1 MAIQLLHSLIK
12 LPEMSI
18 SRSQTHRILVTGASG
33 QLGVYIVK
41 ELMGRGIT
49 PKIWSGKQKGQIHGL
64 DLEPVA
70 LEDQAMVLS
79 RLNELQPTVIIHAG
93 AMSAA
98 DDVRKNPQIGMDINT
113 LGTKTLAD
121 WASLHG
127 ARLVYT
133 STDLVFDG
141 TKSMWI
147 ETDEPRPLLEY
158 GRTKAAAEPYV
169 ISAEGGLV
177 VRISLLYGPTLTGRP
192 SFFTTTLD
200 AVRQGQI
207 RSLFTDEWRTP
218 LDYQTGAEVLCDLA
232 IDRPGCTGVIH
243 LGGPERMSRYE
254 LLLRSARG
262 LGLDSGLI
270 QPGLAAEMELPEP
283 RPRDVSLSTEKLC
296 KILPERHLRTVEEV
310 VSGM

>member
-1 MAIQLLHSLIK
+1 MAAQLLHSLIK
-12 LPEMSI
+12 LTEMSI
-18 SRSQTHRILVTGASG
+18 SRNQTHRILVTGASG

-41 ELMGRGIT
+41 ELIGRGIT

-70 LEDQAMVLS
+70 LEDQALVLR

-98 DDVRKNPQIGMDINT
+98 DDVRQNPQIGMDINT
-113 LGTKTLAD
+113 RGTKTLAD
-121 WASLHG
+121 WANDHG
-127 ARLVYT
+127 ARLIYT

-141 TKSMWI
+141 TKAMWA
-147 ETDEPRPLLEY
+147 EPDEPQPVLEY
-158 GRTKAAAEPYV
+158 GRTKAAAESYV

-192 SFFTTTLD
+192 SFFTATLD
-200 AVRQGQI
+200 AVRQGEA
-207 RSLFTDEWRTP
+207 RGLFTDEWRTP
-218 LDYQTGAEVLCDLA
+218 LDYQTGSEVLCDLA

-254 LLLRSARG
+254 LLLRSAKQ
-262 LGLDSGLI
+262 LGLDTGLI
-270 QPGLAAEMELPEP
+270 KPALAAETPMPEP
-283 RPRDVSLSTEKLC
+283 RPRDVSLSTVKLR

-310 VSGM
+310 VSGI

>member
-1 MAIQLLHSLIK
+1 
-12 LPEMSI
+12 MSI
-18 SRSQTHRILVTGASG
+18 SRNQTHRILVTGASG
-33 QLGVYIVK
+33 QLGVHIVR
-41 ELMGRGIT
+41 ELIGRGIT
-49 PKIWSGKQKGQIHGL
+49 PKIWSGKQKGQINGL

-70 LEDQAMVLS
+70 LEDQALVLS
-79 RLNELQPTVIIHAG
+79 RLNELQPTLIIHAG

-113 LGTKTLAD
+113 FGTKTLAD
-121 WASLHG
+121 WANDHG
-127 ARLVYT
+127 ARLIYT

-141 TKSMWI
+141 TKAMWA
-147 ETDEPRPLLEY
+147 EPDEPQPVLEY

-192 SFFTTTLD
+192 SFFTATLD
-200 AVRQGQI
+200 AVRQGQT

-218 LDYQTGAEVLCDLA
+218 LDYQTGSEVLCDLA
-232 IDRPGCTGVIH
+232 IDRPECRGVIH

-254 LLLRSARG
+254 LLLRTAKQ

-270 QPGLAAEMELPEP
+270 KPALAVETPMPEP
-283 RPRDVSLSTEKLC
+283 RPRDVSLSTIKLR

-310 VSGM
+310 VSGI